1 MWNDGSKPVVAVS
14 GKSGCGNSTVSGL
27 VAEHLGMKVVNYTFH
42 NLADDLRLEFGE
54 LCRRAE
60 TDSSYDLSL
69 DARQVELAK
78 QGNCV
83 VGSRLAI
90 WLMRNL
96 AFTVY
101 LYAPPEVRAERI
113 RKREGGTHE
122 SVLESTLERD
132 RRDRERYLRLY
143 AIDNDQYQFA
153 DLLVD
158 AGERDQYGVT
168 ETIVDEIRRR
178 RTGA

>member
-1 MWNDGSKPVVAVS
+1 MWNDDSKHVVAIS
-14 GKSGCGNSTVSGL
+14 GKSGCGNSTVTGL
-27 VAEHLGMKVVNYTFH
+27 VAERLGLRIVNYTFH
-42 NLADDLRLEFGE
+42 NLAEDLRMEFGE

-60 TDSSYDLSL
+60 SDSSYDLSL

-78 QGNCV
+78 EGNCV

-101 LYAPPEVRAERI
+101 LYAPPEVRAQRI
-113 RKREGGTHE
+113 LKREGGTYE
-122 SVLESTLERD
+122 SVLESTLDRD

-143 AIDNDQYQFA
+143 AIDNDEYQFA
-153 DLLVD
+153 DLIVD
-158 AGERDQYGVT
+158 AGAQDQYAVAGA
-168 ETIVDEIRRR
+168 IVGEVR
-178 RTGA
+178 RTRCDG